1 MDGASLP
8 AFCPVKS
15 CKHSAALMASFSTI
29 HITTFSAILGTTFPH
44 PIAHKLEF
52 LSNGIS
58 LHATN
63 ASTNVSLVSPFI
75 LIFFDGN
82 PFYDCGKSFP

>member
-44 PIAHKLEF
+44 PIALKLEF
-52 LSNGIS
+52 LPME
-58 LHATN
+58 LACMLQT
-63 ASTNVSLVSPFI
+63 LP
-75 LIFFDGN
+75 LM
-82 PFYDCGKSFP
+82 FPWFHHLF